1 MTDAALIARIR
12 EIVADVD
19 ANRCSGLIGF
29 GEVRRLVRGAVIPPP
44 VPTAYFDP
52 SVPSKA
58 L

>member
-1 MTDAALIARIR
+1 MTDHELIEQIR

-44 VPTAYFDP
+44 VPTPYFDP
-52 SVPSKA
+52 SLPSEA